1 MAQTPHVDQWERWRG
16 RLCAALV
23 SPPDG
28 VAGAA
33 LHAERAHEGLV
44 GGALDVVAIEVN
56 DVAVAVGVAAGVVV
70 AAGVG
75 GTTAALVRD
84 LHAVVVAVAAVRV
97 GVRAAVGA
105 LVGDDLVVA
114 AIDTVPVQVDALAVA
129 IRAAAGGVG
138 GSAGVCLAV
147 EVNVAAPVSVF
158 VVAAVAVALQFESS
172 EAHGA
177 EGLVV
182 ATGESVP
189 VKVDEVATTITVHA
203 GVMVRAAVVASAG
216 TGGAFADEGLGGGA
230 GVPVL
235 AEAAIVGSRVLA
247 TGTVLAGGSS
257 SGFKVAR
264 LLAGRTVAVKVA
276 AANAIGVVRASR
288 ASNAGS
294 GSTGGSTIEV
304 FTSGAG
310 AVGNTGLED
319 GSPTVGVGVSGTGG
333 AGAGGNSGTTS
344 VVFASAAGAVGRA
357 GFVADGRLVVG
368 SRASDARVSHVAV
381 LFFKTLVA
389 GTCNAGYG
397 GAWCGGA
404 VCA

>member
-1 MAQTPHVDQWERWRG
+1 
-16 RLCAALV
+16 
-23 SPPDG
+23 
-28 VAGAA
+28 
-33 LHAERAHEGLV
+33 
-44 GGALDVVAIEVN
+44 LDVVAIEVN
-56 DVAVAVGVAAGVVV
+56 GVAVAVVVAGGGMV

-75 GTTAALVRD
+75 GAAAALIRD
-84 LHAVVVAVAAVRV
+84 LQAVVVAVAAPRV

-114 AIDTVPVQVDALAVA
+114 AVDTVPIEVDVVAVA

-158 VVAAVAVALQFESS
+158 VLPPPVALQFESS

-189 VKVDEVATTITVHA
+189 VEVDAVATTITVHA
-203 GVMVRAAVVASAG
+203 GVMFRAAVVASAS

-247 TGTVLAGGSS
+247 TGTVLAAGSR
-257 SGFKVAR
+257 SGAKVAR
-264 LLAGRTVAVKVA
+264 LLAGRTVAVPVA

-288 ASNAGS
+288 ASNAVS
-294 GSTGGSTIEV
+294 GSIGGSTREV

-310 AVGNTGLED
+310 GVGRTSLVD
-319 GSPTVGVGVSGTGG
+319 GSPTSGVGASGAGG
-333 AGAGGNSGTTS
+333 AGAGGSSGTTI
-344 VVFASAAGAVGRA
+344 VVFASAAEGVGRA
-357 GFVADGRLVVG
+357 VFVADGRLVVG